1 MSQHSPTSEFSA
13 ENTSATLSASRPQF
27 SRQKTP
33 HFERADDMR
42 VVVTGMG
49 AITPLGL
56 DVASTWE
63 RLLNGESGISHI
75 EHFDATDFRAQIA
88 GTVKNFDAKQF
99 MNAKDARRY
108 DEFMH
113 YGMAAVAMALKES
126 GFIDEVGAADA
137 PVQGVNPER
146 FGIILGSGI
155 GGIQTIEDS
164 CDTLSN
170 KGAKKVSPFIIPG
183 SIVNM
188 AAGLVAIK
196 HDLKGPNLATATACT
211 TATHA
216 IGLAA
221 RLIAYGDADVM
232 LAGGSEKGSSPLGM
246 AGFGAMH
253 ALSTRN
259 EEPARASRPFDKDR
273 DGFVLGD
280 GAGVLVLESLA
291 HAKARGATI
300 LAELVGFGMSDDAS
314 HITAPPEDGR
324 GAARAMTNALAD
336 AGITPDVVGYVNAHG
351 TSTPAG
357 DVAESIAIET
367 VFAPVKDRILVSS
380 TKSMTGHLLGA
391 AGGIEA
397 IFTIKA
403 LQDQHVPPTINLE
416 NLEDGCNLD
425 YVANTSRRVDNL
437 NYAVSNSFGFGGTNG
452 SLIFARYPNAQDK
465 N

>member
-1 MSQHSPTSEFSA
+1 MSQHSSSPNAQAADSNA
-13 ENTSATLSASRPQF
+13 APIQQNP
-27 SRQKTP
+27 RQKPP
-33 HFERADDMR
+33 HYERPDERR

-49 AITPLGL
+49 AVTPLGL
-56 DVASTWE
+56 DVASSWT
-63 RLLNGESGISHI
+63 RLLNGESGIAPI
-75 EHFDATDFRAQIA
+75 THFDATDYRAQIA
-88 GTVKNFDAKQF
+88 GVVKDFDAKQY

-108 DEFMH
+108 DEFIH
-113 YGMAAVAMALKES
+113 YAVAASAMALKDA
-126 GFIDEVGAADA
+126 GFIDKISAADT
-137 PVQGVNPER
+137 PVQEVEQER
-146 FGIILGSGI
+146 FGVILGSGI
-155 GGIQTIEDS
+155 GGIQTIENS
-164 CDTLSN
+164 RDTLRD
-170 KGAKKVSPFIIPG
+170 KGAMKVSPFIIPG

-196 HDLKGPNLATATACT
+196 HTLQGPNLATSTACT

-246 AGFGAMH
+246 SGFGAMH

-259 EEPARASRPFDKDR
+259 DEPTKASRPFDKER

-280 GAGVLVLESLA
+280 GAGVVVLESLA

-314 HITAPPEDGR
+314 HITAPPEDGS
-324 GAARAMTNALAD
+324 GAARAMRNALND
-336 AGITPDVVGYVNAHG
+336 AGIEPAVVGYVNAHG

-367 VFAPVKDRILVSS
+367 VFAPVKDSILVSS

-397 IFTIKA
+397 IFTVLA
-403 LQDQHVPPTINLE
+403 LQHQQVPPTINLD
-416 NLEDGCNLD
+416 NVEDNCNLD
-425 YVANTSRRVDNL
+425 YVANQSRKVDNL
-437 NYAVSNSFGFGGTNG
+437 QYAVSNSFGFGGTNG
-452 SLIFARYPNAQDK
+452 SLIFARWPV
-465 N
+465 

>member
-1 MSQHSPTSEFSA
+1 MSQHSNSPSVQA
-13 ENTSATLSASRPQF
+13 ANNTDAAPE
-27 SRQKTP
+27 QKTRHKPP
-33 HFERADDMR
+33 HYERSDDLR
-42 VVVTGMG
+42 VVITGMG

-56 DVASTWE
+56 DVDSSWTS
-63 RLLNGESGISHI
+63 LLKGDSGITAI
-75 EHFDATDFRAQIA
+75 THFDATEYRAQIA
-88 GTVKNFDAKQF
+88 GVVKDFDAKQY
-99 MNAKDARRY
+99 MSAKDARRY
-108 DEFMH
+108 DEFIH
-113 YGMAAVAMALKES
+113 YGIAASSMALKDA
-126 GFIDEVGAADA
+126 GFIDEVSAADS
-137 PVQGVNPER
+137 PVKDVAQER

-155 GGIQTIEDS
+155 GGIQTIENSRDM
-164 CDTLSN
+164 LHE
-170 KGAKKVSPFIIPG
+170 KGATKVSPFIIPG

-196 HDLKGPNLATATACT
+196 HKLQGPNLATSTACT

-216 IGLAA
+216 MGLAA

-259 EEPARASRPFDKDR
+259 DEPTKASRPFDKDR

-280 GAGVLVLESLA
+280 GAGMVVLESLA

-314 HITAPPEDGR
+314 HITAPPEDGS
-324 GAARAMTNALAD
+324 GAARAMKNALKD
-336 AGITPDVVGYVNAHG
+336 AGIEPDAVGYVNAHG

-367 VFAPVKDRILVSS
+367 VFAPVKDSILVSS

-397 IFTIKA
+397 IFTVLA
-403 LQDQHVPPTINLE
+403 LQHQHVPPTINLD
-416 NLEDGCNLD
+416 NVEDNCNLD
-425 YVANTSRRVDNL
+425 YVANESRKVQNL
-437 NYAVSNSFGFGGTNG
+437 QYAVSNSFGFGGTNG
-452 SLIFARYPNAQDK
+452 SLIFARWPITQ
-465 N
+465 

>member
-1 MSQHSPTSEFSA
+1 MSQ
-13 ENTSATLSASRPQF
+13 QQQQ
-27 SRQKTP
+27 SRQKPP
-33 HFERADDMR
+33 HYERSDDNR

-56 DVASTWE
+56 DVESTWT
-63 RLLNGESGISHI
+63 RLLAGESGITPI
-75 EHFDATDFRAQIA
+75 EHFDATEYRTQIA
-88 GTVKNFDAKQF
+88 GTVKDFDAKLY

-108 DEFMH
+108 DEFIH
-113 YGMAAVAMALKES
+113 YGIAASSMALKNA
-126 GFIDEVGAADA
+126 GFIEEVNADDN
-137 PVQGVNPER
+137 PVNHVEQER

-164 CDTLSN
+164 RDTLRD

-196 HDLKGPNLATATACT
+196 HKLQGPNLATSTACT

-221 RLIAYGDADVM
+221 RLIVYGDADVM
-232 LAGGSEKGSSPLGM
+232 LAGGSEKGSSPLGIS
-246 AGFGAMH
+246 GFGAMH

-259 EEPARASRPFDKDR
+259 DEPAKASRPFDKDR

-280 GAGVLVLESLA
+280 GSGVLVLESLA

-300 LAELVGFGMSDDAS
+300 LAEVVGFGMSDDAS
-314 HITAPPEDGR
+314 HITSPPEDGS
-324 GAARAMTNALAD
+324 GAARAMQNAIND
-336 AGITPDVVGYVNAHG
+336 AGIDASKIGYVNAHG

-357 DVAESIAIET
+357 DVAESLAIESIFST
-367 VFAPVKDRILVSS
+367 VKDSILVSS

-397 IFTIKA
+397 IFTVLA
-403 LQDQHVPPTINLE
+403 LQHQQVPPTINLD
-416 NLEDGCNLD
+416 NVEDNCNLD
-425 YVANTSRRVDNL
+425 YVANQSRKVSDL
-437 NYAVSNSFGFGGTNG
+437 KYAVSNSFGFGGTNG
-452 SLIFARYPNAQDK
+452 SLIFARWS
-465 N
+465 

>member
-1 MSQHSPTSEFSA
+1 MSQHSSSTTSQADQVSA
-13 ENTSATLSASRPQF
+13 TSAHKPRHKP
-27 SRQKTP
+27 P
-33 HFERADDMR
+33 HYERSDELR
-42 VVVTGMG
+42 VVVTGIG

-56 DVASTWE
+56 DVDSSWTK
-63 RLLNGESGISHI
+63 LLNGESGITPIS
-75 EHFDATDFRAQIA
+75 HFDTTGYRAQIA
-88 GTVKNFDAKQF
+88 GVVKDFDAKQY

-108 DEFMH
+108 DEFIH
-113 YGMAAVAMALKES
+113 YGIAASSMALQNA
-126 GFIDEVGAADA
+126 GFIDEVSAADA
-137 PVQGVNPER
+137 PVQGVDQER

-155 GGIQTIEDS
+155 GGIQTIENS
-164 CDTLSN
+164 RDTLRE
-170 KGAKKVSPFIIPG
+170 KGATKVSPFIIPG

-196 HDLKGPNLATATACT
+196 HTLKGPNLATSTACT

-232 LAGGSEKGSSPLGM
+232 LAGGSEKGSSPLGI

-259 EEPARASRPFDKDR
+259 DEPTKASRPFDKDR

-280 GAGVLVLESLA
+280 GAGVVVLESLA

-314 HITAPPEDGR
+314 HITAPPEDGS
-324 GAARAMTNALAD
+324 GAARAMKNALND
-336 AGITPDVVGYVNAHG
+336 AGIEPAAVGYVNAHG

-357 DVAESIAIET
+357 DVAESIAIER
-367 VFAPVKDRILVSS
+367 VFAPVKDSILVSS

-391 AGGIEA
+391 AGGVEA
-397 IFTIKA
+397 IFTVLA
-403 LQDQHVPPTINLE
+403 LQHQQVPPTINLD
-416 NLEDGCNLD
+416 NVEDNCNLD
-425 YVANTSRRVDNL
+425 YVANQSRKVENL
-437 NYAVSNSFGFGGTNG
+437 QYAVSNSFGFGGTNG
-452 SLIFARYPNAQDK
+452 SLVFARWPVQP
-465 N
+465 